1 MRFLTERAYL
11 WVTPSTTLPDRDLV
25 LVLKADKETRD
36 ADGLGMQWL
45 AHYHDLLEA
54 EFALNEGAICW
65 CAATTS

>member
-1 MRFLTERAYL
+1 M
-11 WVTPSTTLPDRDLV
+11 
-25 LVLKADKETRD
+25 LKTDKETRD

-45 AHYHDLLEA
+45 LAQHRDLLKA